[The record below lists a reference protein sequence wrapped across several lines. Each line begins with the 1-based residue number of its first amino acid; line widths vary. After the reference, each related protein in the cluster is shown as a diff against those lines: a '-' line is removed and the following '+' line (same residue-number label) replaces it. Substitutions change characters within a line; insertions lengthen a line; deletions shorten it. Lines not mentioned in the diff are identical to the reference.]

1 MKTIGNL
8 SGGDV
13 FRWGM
18 LTALSLP
25 FGFAVGKS
33 PVATMDSD
41 VLFVGKPVRGASMVV
56 SGVLGG
62 LGGFLLAYQ
71 QSSGRLMGYYAN
83 GR

>member
-1 MKTIGNL
+1 M
-8 SGGDV
+8 
-13 FRWGM
+13 
-18 LTALSLP
+18 A
-25 FGFAVGKS
+25 
-33 PVATMDSD
+33 
-41 VLFVGKPVRGASMVV
+41 V